1 MSLLKHVPKIGGVL
15 ARLTSIQLPMD
26 AELRKY

>member
-1 MSLLKHVPKIGGVL
+1 MSLLKHVPKIGSVL
-15 ARLTSIQLPMD
+15 ACLTSIQLPMD